1 MLDYPSGSPES
12 FSSTLM
18 TMIPVFPLLNRDEML
33 DSLPF
38 AIYVVD
44 VRSNRVRYGNAFFR
58 MRFPDWQTQPCHSL
72 INGLEEVCARCRR
85 VDLLDA
91 AGQPN
96 GKSLSYEFFNEYDER
111 WYQVE
116 EKATLWDGSEV
127 VQYVIAI
134 DISRLKDAQKS
145 LAEAHI
151 GLMLKHQE
159 LEHVASTDSLTQIY
173 NREKLGRIFAQE
185 IELAVSG
192 KHEFS
197 IISADLD
204 HFKSINDNFG
214 HAVGDAVLVQQ
225 ARTMKAV
232 LRATD
237 FLGRW
242 GGEEFLL
249 LCPKANHAAALQLAE
264 RIRVAVAG
272 QTYLTGKSHTLSLGV
287 ATYRAGDTQDSL
299 LQRADEAMYRA
310 KQTGRDRVCGE
321 LLPET
326 VPETLPESVLAD
338 SKGAA

>member
-1 MLDYPSGSPES
+1 MN
-12 FSSTLM
+12 T
-18 TMIPVFPLLNRDEML
+18 TQAFPLLNRDEML

-58 MRFPDWQTQPCHSL
+58 TRFPDWQTQPCHKL
-72 INGLEEVCARCRR
+72 INGLDEACARCRR
-85 VDLLDA
+85 ADLLDSS
-91 AGQPN
+91 GQPN
-96 GKSLSYEFFNEYDER
+96 DESLSYEFFNEYDEC
-111 WYQVE
+111 WYQIE
-116 EKATLWDGSEV
+116 EKATLWDDGEV

-134 DISRLKDAQKS
+134 DISRLKEAQKN

-159 LEHVASTDSLTQIY
+159 LEHVASTDSLTQIH

-185 IELAVSG
+185 IALTVLG
-192 KHEFS
+192 KREFS

-204 HFKSINDNFG
+204 HFKSVNDNFG
-214 HAVGDAVLVQQ
+214 HAVGDAVLVQL

-232 LRATD
+232 LRGTD

-264 RIRVAVAG
+264 RIRAAVAG
-272 QTYLTGKSHTLSLGV
+272 QTYRTGKSHTVSLGV

-310 KQTGRDRVCGE
+310 KQTGRNRVCGE
-321 LLPET
+321 LLSEALAET
-326 VPETLPESVLAD
+326 LAEALPETLPENAVTD
-338 SKGAA
+338 GEGAA